1 MDGRGGLASKWG
13 VGGWDESLPLRYP
26 ISQLSTVVHD
36 QLETFRPY
44 AMPDEAWLT
53 EALRILTS
61 RGEKSP
67 AES

>member
-36 QLETFRPY
+36 QLETFRY
-44 AMPDEAWLT
+44 YQE
-53 EALRILTS
+53 ILPRLQETARNIS
-61 RGEKSP
+61 GL
-67 AES
+67 